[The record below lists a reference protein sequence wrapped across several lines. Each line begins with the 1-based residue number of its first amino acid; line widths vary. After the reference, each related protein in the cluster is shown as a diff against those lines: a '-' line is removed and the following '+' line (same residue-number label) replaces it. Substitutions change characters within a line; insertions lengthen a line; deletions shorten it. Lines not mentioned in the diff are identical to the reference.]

1 MHKLQELKERLCNE
15 LSEYGERSKLD
26 AQTLDIVDKL
36 AHTVKNLDKI
46 ISESGYSGARYRRDD
61 MGRFVG
67 DYQNGY
73 SMNRD
78 GYYSGDSMHD
88 GYSMNYSR
96 DMKNIKDELRD
107 IMNSADGHTKQSLQ
121 RIISQM

>member
-46 ISESGYSGARYRRDD
+46 ISEGGYSGARYRRDD

-67 DYQNGY
+67 DNGY

-78 GYYSGDSMHD
+78 GYYSGDNMHD
-88 GYSMNYSR
+88 GYYSR

>member
-46 ISESGYSGARYRRDD
+46 INESGYSGARYRRDD
-61 MGRFVG
+61 MGRFAG
-67 DYQNGY
+67 DYQN
-73 SMNRD
+73 

-88 GYSMNYSR
+88 GYSMSYSR

-107 IMNSADGHTKQSLQ
+107 IMNSADGHIKQSLQ